1 MSEEPDHSRK
11 SESADPAAAID
22 RGFETG
28 KLVFALAWLGRV
40 WESLWPRLV
49 PLFILVCIFIT
60 LSWFGLWQSVP
71 DWLRWAGLVLLA
83 ALAAWALSRL
93 KGFHLPTKA
102 EIDRRIERASGFPH
116 RPVSAQ
122 TDEIATRDDEFANA
136 LWREHQKRMAAQLD
150 NLAAGTPKPNGNLFD
165 RFALRAILPIIA
177 FVALGFSYSSN
188 GGRLTDIIAPR
199 IDTQLVLSRL
209 DMWISQPTYTA
220 KPPMYFA
227 APLGTVEPVDLA
239 GTHVTTL
246 KGSQLSISYVGE
258 EEVQARFVQGEN
270 TSRIGAAPDAI
281 NTTGSKNYLSTLTET
296 GTIEVFIED
305 TVIAA
310 WPVLVEDDQIPK
322 IRLEQVPST
331 ALSGALELDYSFE
344 DDYGVVSARGII
356 SSIDDPK
363 NDARPL
369 VEAPLLDLPLS
380 RARAKSGRS
389 KVNRDVSS
397 HPFAGS
403 KVLLTLEATDDPGQI
418 GKSAPITIVL
428 PGRRFIDPMAKALVE
443 QRRLL
448 ALDANSAPY
457 VANLLDA
464 VTNHADIFEIDPK
477 IFVSLQAAYRM
488 IAPAN
493 DDDKLREAMDI
504 LWEAALAIE
513 LGDLSEVER
522 KLREAQEKLAEAL
535 ENGASDEE
543 IDKLMEELRQAMAD
557 FLEQMAKEMA
567 RNPIEQNPLA
577 NNQNTQTLT
586 ERDLEKMMKR
596 IEDLAKSG
604 SKDAARELLAEM
616 QRMMDNLRAGQHQQQ
631 RQAEGNELN
640 QALDKLSELMQKQQK
655 LMDETFSMQRR
666 EPQGSE
672 NNQQQGQQSQEGQQ
686 PQGENGENRQG
697 EKGDQ
702 GDKPMTPQEFADAM
716 EQLRQ
721 QQEQL
726 EQQLGALGE
735 QLEDLGLDP
744 SKEFGE
750 AGEQMGEAGENL
762 GKGQSGDAAA
772 NQGQALEALR
782 QGAQSMMQQMAGD
795 RNQGGQQQGQAG
807 DPNQGQQ
814 GTDPL
819 GRRNEA
825 RGRVND
831 SDTKIPGEIDAQ
843 RAREIMDAIRK
854 KLSDPL
860 RPLLER
866 NYLERLL
873 DSRQ

>member
-1 MSEEPDHSRK
+1 MSEELDHRRK
-11 SESADPAAAID
+11 PEPA
-22 RGFETG
+22 TG
-28 KLVFALAWLGRV
+28 DSYSFKSGNLVLALAWLGSV
-40 WESLWPRLV
+40 WENLWPRLV
-49 PLFILVCIFIT
+49 PFFVLACLFIS
-60 LSWFGLWQSVP
+60 LSWFGLWQAVP
-71 DWLRWAGLVLLA
+71 DWLRWSGLLVFI
-83 ALAAWALSRL
+83 ALAIASLSRL
-93 KGFHLPTKA
+93 KTFQFPKKD
-102 EIDRRIERASGFPH
+102 EINRRIEQASGFSH

-122 TDEIATRDDEFANA
+122 TDHIATEKDEFADA

-150 NLAAGTPKPNGNLFD
+150 NLAAGAPKPNGNLFD
-165 RFALRAILPIIA
+165 RYALRAILPIAA
-177 FVALGFSYSSN
+177 FIALGFSYGSN

-209 DMWISQPTYTA
+209 DMWISQPAYTA
-220 KPPMYFA
+220 KPPIYFA
-227 APLGTVEPVDLA
+227 APLGSIETIDLA
-239 GTHVTTL
+239 EATVKAL
-246 KGSQLSISYVGE
+246 NGSQLSISYVGE
-258 EEVQARFVQGEN
+258 EDVQARFVQGASA
-270 TSRIGAAPDAI
+270 TRIGAAPDAV
-281 NTTGSKNYLSTLTET
+281 NTLGSKNYLTTLTDS
-296 GTIEVFIED
+296 GTIEVFVDD
-305 TVIAA
+305 TVIAS
-310 WPVLVEDDQIPK
+310 WPVSVEIDQIPT

-344 DDYGVVSARGII
+344 DDFGVVSARGII
-356 SSIDDPK
+356 SSIKTAKDG
-363 NDARPL
+363 ARPL
-369 VEAPLLDLPLS
+369 VDAPVLDLPLS
-380 RARAKSGRS
+380 RARAKSGRA
-389 KVNRDVSS
+389 KVNRDLSS

-403 KVLLTLEATDDPGQI
+403 KVSLILEATDDPGQI
-418 GKSAPITIVL
+418 GMSDPMTITL
-428 PGRRFIDPMAKALVE
+428 PGRRFVDPMAKALVE

-464 VTNHADIFEIDPK
+464 VTNHADTFEIDPK
-477 IFVSLQAAYRM
+477 IFISLQTAYRM

-493 DDDKLREAMDI
+493 NDDKLREAMDI

-586 ERDLEKMMKR
+586 ERDLEKMMQR

-640 QALDKLSELMQKQQK
+640 QALDKLSELMQKQQQ

-666 EPQGSE
+666 EPQPGDSE
-672 NNQQQGQQSQEGQQ
+672 QQGQRQ
-686 PQGENGENRQG
+686 PNENGENQQGENGEQ
-697 EKGDQ
+697 GDQ
-702 GDKPMTPQEFADAM
+702 PMTPQEFADAM

-726 EQQLGALGE
+726 QKQLGELGE

-750 AGEQMGEAGENL
+750 AGEEMGEAGENL

-807 DPNQGQQ
+807 DPNKGQQ

-819 GRRNEA
+819 GRRNDA
-825 RGRVND
+825 RGRVD
-831 SDTKIPGEIDAQ
+831 DGDTKIPGEIDAQ

-873 DSRQ
+873 NSRQ